1 MDQSLAIWLVIG
13 LALAGA
19 NLPFVTERPLLM
31 LPWTATPA
39 PRAAWLGWAESL
51 AYFIALVAVALAV
64 RELVAGALLSG
75 GTGDA
80 LLFMARLLGGLAALV
95 LVLAYPGWRARG
107 PRQPRSLFTRLLEV
121 LACYGLLGVLA
132 FALEANLGS
141 THPQTWEFYA
151 ITLSLFLVLGYPG
164 FVYRYLLGRRR
175 AKSME

>member
-31 LPWTATPA
+31 LPWTATAA
-39 PRAAWLGWAESL
+39 PRAAWRRWGESL
-51 AYFIALVAVALAV
+51 VYFIVLVAAALAV
-64 RELVAGALLSG
+64 HKLVAGALLSG

-80 LLFMARLLGGLAALV
+80 LLFMA
-95 LVLAYPGWRARG
+95 
-107 PRQPRSLFTRLLEV
+107 RLLEV

-141 THPQTWEFYA
+141 AHPQTWEFYA